1 MHALVLAAMVPL
13 LLLSPLCGITIVAHA
28 HHEHGMHVHTAA
40 TDQAALHAAEQH
52 VRRHNDRTLE
62 CPDRTLGSAAATD
75 CQTRHHHHHDS
86 SQAPG
91 ELAITIPDLEPM
103 AGRGMVMLAPLKI
116 AQGPYIQACR
126 LWAPVDVTLEREAP
140 GGTGTSTRPCHL
152 SMLCAVE
159 RLVRTSGALLL

>member
-13 LLLSPLCGITIVAHA
+13 LLLSPLCGTTIVAHA
-28 HHEHGMHVHTAA
+28 HHEHGMHLHAAA
-40 TDQAALHAAEQH
+40 TDQAALHLAEQH
-52 VRRHNDRTLE
+52 VQRHNDRTLE
-62 CPDRTLGSAAATD
+62 SPDRTRGSPAATD

-86 SQAPG
+86 GQAPG

-103 AGRGMVMLAPLKI
+103 AGRGMAMPPPLRI
-116 AQGPYIQACR
+116 AHESHIAAWPR
-126 LWAPVDVTLEREAP
+126 RAPVDVALEREAP
-140 GGTGTSTRPCHL
+140 GGAGASTRPCHL